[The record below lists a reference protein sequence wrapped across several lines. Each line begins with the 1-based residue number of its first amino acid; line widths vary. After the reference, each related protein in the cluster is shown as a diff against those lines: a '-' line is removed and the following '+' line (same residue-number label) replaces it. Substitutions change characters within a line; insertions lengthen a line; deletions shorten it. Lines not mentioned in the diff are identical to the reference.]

1 MTKKQRYN
9 HQLSP
14 SPLINTTSLFNI
26 LNVLAMARSFA
37 LVAVL
42 VAMAMAAQFA
52 SIADAK
58 YNSYLRV
65 RCAAAAE
72 KYEACGCHNL
82 KYDGG
87 YKYDY
92 NEKHD
97 PESSVTLY
105 KDYNCQGYGRTLLQ
119 ADRERCWT
127 IRYNSVYIHC

>member
-1 MTKKQRYN
+1 MG
-9 HQLSP
+9 
-14 SPLINTTSLFNI
+14 
-26 LNVLAMARSFA
+26 RSFA
-37 LVAVL
+37 LVVALIAV
-42 VAMAMAAQFA
+42 VMAVEYAGVV
-52 SIADAK
+52 DGK

-65 RCAAAAE
+65 YEQLICRGRSE

-97 PESSVTLY
+97 PESRVTLY
-105 KDYNCQGYGRTLLQ
+105 RDYNCQGDGRTLLQ

-127 IRYNSVYIHC
+127 IRYKSAYIHC

>member
-1 MTKKQRYN
+1 
-9 HQLSP
+9 
-14 SPLINTTSLFNI
+14 
-26 LNVLAMARSFA
+26 MARSFA
-37 LVAVL
+37 LVTVL
-42 VAMAMAAQFA
+42 VAMVMAVQFA

-65 RCAAAAE
+65 YEQPLCRGRSE

-92 NEKHD
+92 NEKYD